1 MKKVFLL
8 ILFFGAKFL
17 YAQTFDFSFQKPIL
31 SVSNNFSYNIVNDIS
46 STRFYDSTFLSVD
59 ANFIQVDCGL
69 QGSSENNFVCGLDVG
84 VKFSPF
90 FNFETKVAYLLKT
103 SKIKLSNLFI
113 TDSSI
118 ELAFYFDWFVKNK
131 INPFL
136 YIETASFFKHYILP
150 TVIFSTGVNYEIFEK
165 IRIGCSI
172 SATYINFIT
181 VVPYHSEISVSSYV
195 KFLIM

>member
-1 MKKVFLL
+1 L
-8 ILFFGAKFL
+8 FL
-17 YAQTFDFSFQKPIL
+17 YNCVDDSCSF
-31 SVSNNFSYNIVNDIS
+31 
-46 STRFYDSTFLSVD
+46 
-59 ANFIQVDCGL
+59 
-69 QGSSENNFVCGLDVG
+69 ENNFVCGLDVG